1 MNHTFEVAWSELAAG
16 DSTEFY
22 LRTKLLLFRHCC
34 QKVLADSVQIVPFFH
49 EWNWLQGSEKSVQ
62 LQLAPT
68 LRHQACGNVNF
79 HHHHAL
85 PFLPKPFP
93 SCYTS
98 AHFSSD
104 TLALVEISQT
114 SVGKEIWS
122 CMRKGVVKVIF
133 FPFSERIVW
142 GISWKFTR
150 PNVCASRV
158 SLSGEISYM
167 YWLGLILRW
176 LGLESQRTNI

>member
-1 MNHTFEVAWSELAAG
+1 M
-16 DSTEFY
+16 
-22 LRTKLLLFRHCC
+22 
-34 QKVLADSVQIVPFFH
+34 QIVPFFH
-49 EWNWLQGSEKSVQ
+49 EWNRLQGSEKSVQ

-79 HHHHAL
+79 HRHHAA

-122 CMRKGVVKVIF
+122 CMRELFGGF
-133 FPFSERIVW
+133 
-142 GISWKFTR
+142 
-150 PNVCASRV
+150 
-158 SLSGEISYM
+158 
-167 YWLGLILRW
+167 
-176 LGLESQRTNI
+176 LESLPGQTCVLQGLACLLKYHTCIDWV